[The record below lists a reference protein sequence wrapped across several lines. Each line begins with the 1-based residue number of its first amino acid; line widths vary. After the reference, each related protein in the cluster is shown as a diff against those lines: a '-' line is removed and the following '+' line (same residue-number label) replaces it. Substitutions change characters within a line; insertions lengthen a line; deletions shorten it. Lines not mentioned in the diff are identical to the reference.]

1 MRKSII
7 IIALYIIG
15 MAAASIPYAIIQE
28 SGIEDT
34 ADIMVFISTYSIIFI
49 FMLYFVVT
57 VLKRDFKAFIER
69 FWMNVLYIGIFF
81 VIAFILSVTA
91 NIIISLLGITD
102 EAANQGALI
111 DMLKYADQGTLVIL
125 VFLFCLVIPII
136 EELVFR
142 KGLYGLIRGFVQ
154 WINKQYVKSL
164 DEKKVYK
171 IASYV
176 AVVLSGLIFG
186 LIHIQGDF
194 IYLLHYGTAG
204 ILIGI
209 SYYMAKE
216 NIYIPL
222 GIHVIQNIFGVVQL
236 LILIQQGII

>member
-7 IIALYIIG
+7 IIALYILG
-15 MAAASIPYAIIQE
+15 MAAASIPYAIIQG

-125 VFLFCLVIPII
+125 VLLFCLVIPII

-154 WINKQYVKSL
+154 WINKQYIKSL
-164 DEKKVYK
+164 DEEKVYK
-171 IASYV
+171 VASYV
-176 AVVLSGLIFG
+176 AIVLSGLLFG

-209 SYYMAKE
+209 SYYMSKE